1 MTVYELK
8 DGNSLHISDDYQQ
21 MLGEEGIEKTQ
32 ALLGKVKFPENEVGM
47 VALDH
52 IIQKNGLL
60 LIVAMYNNK
69 VDELKEEYAEIHL
82 YDGEGQ
88 KVASGA
94 MGGNALPTMKKGEV
108 HFWHFFLPHAAFLVS
123 DVKLGNYYVELI
135 GKDDPEAEQEG
146 SGEERTFNFYHIM
159 MNDQEAATP
168 AREDNRAH
176 VTLMSSP
183 IEYASEISL
192 EAVTKKKKD

>member
-1 MTVYELK
+1 MKVYEMK
-8 DGNSLHISDDYQQ
+8 DGISLHISDNYQQ

-32 ALLGKVKFPENEVGM
+32 ALLGKVKLPENEIGM

-52 IIQKNGLL
+52 VIQENGLL
-60 LIVAMYNNK
+60 LIVALYNTQ

-94 MGGNALPTMKKGEV
+94 MGGGGLPTMKKGEI

-123 DVKLGNYYVELI
+123 DVKLGNYYVEII
-135 GKDDPEAEQEG
+135 GKDDPEVEKER
-146 SGEERTFNFYHIM
+146 SGEERTYNFYHIM
-159 MNDQEAATP
+159 MNDQEAARP
-168 AREDNRAH
+168 ARADNRAR

-192 EAVTKKKKD
+192 EAITKKKSE